1 MDSWILVN
9 AAGSLS
15 KGKLK
20 SLLDFYQEPERIL
33 ECSEEELLQTGLV
46 DRGFTNSLRLIKKHF
61 DLDRE
66 YELITKHKVRVVTI
80 RDAAYP
86 ASLRYISGAPILL
99 YVTGEIRKED
109 IFSIGVVGTRNYTAY
124 GRNVAT
130 RLSGELAGEG
140 VTIVSGLARGID
152 TFAHQAAL
160 AVKGRTIAV
169 LGGGIAALYPSENR
183 GLAQDIIKHG
193 AVISEY
199 AMSEQ
204 PSRISFPL
212 RNRIIS
218 GLSLGVLVVEANVRS
233 GALITAQCALEQ
245 GREVFAVPGNITNE
259 FAKGTNQLIK
269 DGAKLVEEYAD
280 VIEEISCLRELTAR
294 KKKVEMQENLS
305 LAIDDQEK
313 ELLNLI
319 GKEPVNMEELGA
331 RTGKS
336 VNQLSG
342 LLLQLML
349 KELIREM
356 SGKNYVRTI

>member
-9 AAGSLS
+9 AAGSLG
-15 KGKLK
+15 KDKLK

-33 ECSEEELLQTGLV
+33 KCSEEELLKTGLV
-46 DRGFTNSLRLIKKHF
+46 DRGFTNSLRLVKKHF

-66 YELITKHKVRVVTI
+66 YELIKKHKARVVTI
-80 RDAAYP
+80 KDAAYP

-99 YVTGEIRKED
+99 YVTGELKKED
-109 IFSIGVVGTRNYTAY
+109 IFAIGVVGTRDYTAY
-124 GRNVAT
+124 GKNVT
-130 RLSGELAGEG
+130 TKLSGELAGAG

-152 TFAHQAAL
+152 TFAHQSAL
-160 AVKGRTIAV
+160 AAKGRTIAV
-169 LGGGIAALYPSENR
+169 LGGGIGALYPPENKA
-183 GLAQDIIKHG
+183 LAQEITKHG

-218 GLSLGVLVVEANVRS
+218 GLSLGVLVVEADVRS
-233 GALITAQCALEQ
+233 GALITAHCALEQ

-280 VIEEISCLRELTAR
+280 VIEEISCLKELTAQ
-294 KKKVEMQENLS
+294 KKKIVKQENLS
-305 LAIDDQEK
+305 FDLDDQET
-313 ELLNLI
+313 ELLSLI
-319 GKEPVNMEELGA
+319 GKEPVNIEELGA

-349 KELIREM
+349 KELIREL
-356 SGKNYVRTI
+356 SGKN